1 MSNTDSMRIFK
12 LVVISIVLF
21 AILIVGLSALFP
33 SNVRISRA
41 INIGAPMQ
49 KVHQGLEDLKEWQY
63 WNDMTTQE
71 YLTNKNFSDSAF
83 ASDQMKVQLLSA
95 SPDLVL
101 TSWNRNENEAIKSG
115 FQLVAADDS
124 TVVQWYFDFKLKWY
138 PWEKFGSIIFDK
150 QLGPAMESSLSRL
163 KKFIENNQ

>member
-1 MSNTDSMRIFK
+1 MRLFK
-12 LVVISIVLF
+12 LLSISIVIF
-21 AILIVGLSALFP
+21 GVFILGFSALFP
-33 SNVRISRA
+33 SSVRISRA

-49 KVHQGLEDLKEWQY
+49 KVQQGLGDLQKWQY
-63 WNDMTTQE
+63 WNDMTTKE
-71 YLTNKNFSDSAF
+71 DLTNKKFSDSSF
-83 ASDQMKVQLLSA
+83 ASDQMKVKLVSV

-101 TSWNRNENEAIKSG
+101 TRWNRNENEAINSG
-115 FQLVAADDS
+115 FQLVGAADS

-150 QLGPAMESSLSRL
+150 QLGPPMESSLTRL